1 MITKL
6 FTKKNKVRSD
16 HIELDRY
23 LDQYYGKDK
32 MYYLEVESEDT
43 IYIVQ
48 GQYGKI
54 SAKYARKLIELELDW
69 EYTIDHPQFNPKVL
83 IIKRRYRK

>member
-32 MYYLEVESEDT
+32 MYYLEVES
-43 IYIVQ
+43 
-48 GQYGKI
+48 
-54 SAKYARKLIELELDW
+54 
-69 EYTIDHPQFNPKVL
+69 
-83 IIKRRYRK
+83 